1 VSHPG
6 SAPCPPA
13 FAPGAGGPSSIVFVE
28 IISIKPNT
36 DLEGD
41 DDFVP
46 FYDNHAD
53 IYGFVTIDGQTF
65 DLPQI
70 PETDFPHW
78 EATGPRKGIFEKA
91 VTASPV
97 PIRIDI
103 WEGDSGLTGGDD
115 HVDICPVAGKRH
127 LDFEFDLCALTLNGD
142 INGSSQGRRE
152 VSGGSGSEAAT
163 IAFRVGLRDGRPVT
177 TDDLALVDLD
187 LIQVAP
193 RTSRM
198 VARKGT
204 VVMVRIANN
213 HGVTINTT
221 LRVRISAAG
230 MTVDE
235 TFPLQIAAGEVKK
248 EYLFADHPIAF
259 PAGQASAPIAVFA
272 EIVDPGSAGLA
283 ATDCRLGNDRI
294 VDRTTWKVVT
304 TDTNFSLLWA
314 KVGSLLDVGNYAPDA
329 HFDEIAELGTGYI
342 RAVFPL
348 IGPQSDTSAIDIPPP
363 PVTAAADFLVSILS
377 SFGLP
382 ADAVE
387 PVVLTF
393 ELNGVAALLPYDRL
407 MGVLPNKD
415 WFTRFSFWSDVTGF
429 SLGEFASRA
438 VIFLPRR
445 DNGTQ
450 VGPQWTLPAHEL
462 GHTFGLSVDSRLKT
476 SWVCD
481 IDWPVVGHAAC
492 GLVGGF
498 DEYNHDD
505 PDLKPGNP
513 ASGYW
518 VRRGSEPAAL
528 APLAN
533 QEQCDSHCL
542 MGGSPVSPDNNWAD
556 DGRWIDNAD
565 YDHLIDKL
573 VQHPDPEIVFVS
585 GMISWH
591 NQIYLGRAVRL
602 GAGVPDHRGNRGMY
616 GFRFV
621 DREGRIL
628 SEVGLPVAWNHA
640 EFKRVL
646 PVTFFAVKLELPE
659 SSARLEIWNRGT
671 GTRLASLDL
680 DRSVPEVHLE
690 PAEHSGTSE
699 VVLRWR
705 ARDRDETDLK
715 YVVTIGP
722 DERQRWPVA
731 YDLQRAELVFD
742 TTGLAPGEY
751 RAEVMALNSIRVGRS
766 NQVAFRVERPTG
778 SPA

>member
-1 VSHPG
+1 MSHPG

-13 FAPGAGGPSSIVFVE
+13 FAPGGGGPSSIVVVE

-53 IYGFVTIDGQTF
+53 IYGFVTIDGETF

-91 VTASPV
+91 VTMSPV

-103 WEGDSGLTGGDD
+103 WEGDSGATGGDD
-115 HVDICPVAGKRH
+115 HVDICPAAGKRH
-127 LDFEFDLCALTLNGD
+127 LDFEFDLCGLTLSGD
-142 INGSSQGRRE
+142 VNGSSQGPLE
-152 VSGGSGSEAAT
+152 ESGGSGSEAAT
-163 IAFRVGLRDGRPVT
+163 IAFRVGLKDGRPISS
-177 TDDLALVDLD
+177 DDLALVDLD
-187 LIQVAP
+187 LIQVTP
-193 RTSRM
+193 RTSRI

-221 LRVRISAAG
+221 LRLRISAAG

-235 TFPLQIAAGEVKK
+235 TFPLEIEAGEVKK
-248 EYLFADHPIAF
+248 EYLFADHPIMF
-259 PAGQASAPIAVFA
+259 PSGQTSAPIAVFA

-283 ATDCRLGNDRI
+283 ASDCRLGNDRF
-294 VDRTTWKVVT
+294 VNRTTWKVVT
-304 TDTNFSLLWA
+304 TDRNFSLLWA

-348 IGPQSDTSAIDIPPP
+348 IGPQSTNSPIGIPPP
-363 PVTAAADFLVSILS
+363 PVTAAADFLVSVLS

-415 WFTRFSFWSDVTGF
+415 WFTRFSAWSDVTGF
-429 SLGEFASRA
+429 SLGEFAPRA
-438 VIFLPRR
+438 VIFLPRK
-445 DNGTQ
+445 DDGTQ

-498 DEYNHDD
+498 DEYNHSD
-505 PDLKPGNP
+505 PALQGGNP

-518 VRRGSEPAAL
+518 VKRGSEPAAL
-528 APLAN
+528 ASLAD
-533 QEQCDSHCL
+533 EQCDSHCL
-542 MGGSPVSPDNNWAD
+542 MGGSPVSPENNWPVA
-556 DGRWIDNAD
+556 GRWIDNPD

-591 NQIYLGRAVRL
+591 DQIYVGRAVRL
-602 GAGVPDHRGNRGMY
+602 DIGVPDHRGNRGMY

-621 DREGRIL
+621 DAEGETL
-628 SEVGLPVAWNHA
+628 GEVGLPVAWNHA

-659 SSARLEIWNRGT
+659 SSTQLEIWNRGT

-690 PAEHSGTSE
+690 PPELRDNSD
-699 VVLRWR
+699 VVFRWS
-705 ARDRDETDLK
+705 ARDLDDSDLT
-715 YVVTIGP
+715 YVVTVGP
-722 DERQRWPVA
+722 DESQRWPVA
-731 YDLQRAELVFD
+731 YDLQKTEFVFD
-742 TTGLAPGEY
+742 KAGLAPGEY
-751 RAEVMALNSIRVGRS
+751 WAEVMALNSIRVGRS
-766 NQVAFRVERPTG
+766 NQVTFRVERGQESAT
-778 SPA
+778 